1 MATDWSTRTA
11 VAYFEKAVKRLK
23 RLNDEDKEIYEAAL
37 NALRRSEDHTAIQT
51 KLNHATKALR
61 DIDKEIAACR
71 PDSNTSAV
79 ELWTLLTVVR
89 AIVRSQLG
97 KSESQP

>member
-1 MATDWSTRTA
+1 MATDWSGRA
-11 VAYFEKAVKRLK
+11 AALKYFEEELQFAKRVNSENKELLQEAV
-23 RLNDEDKEIYEAAL
+23 
-37 NALRRSEDHTAIQT
+37 NALRRSQDHTAIQT
-51 KLNHATKALR
+51 KLNDAMKAMR

-89 AIVRSQLG
+89 AIVQSQLG
-97 KSESQP
+97 KT